1 MQTDEPTPTQL
12 THGRILF
19 ADDDDGFRFASAEL
33 VRRMGYTVVEARDS
47 AEASDLLKK
56 AAFDLIISDI
66 HMPGNATL
74 QFTRDLEELAP
85 KVPVILVTGNPSVQ
99 TAAQS
104 VRLHVVAYLVKPL
117 DYDELR
123 QLVAEAIQRRGV
135 WHALAKDRKDLET
148 WIEDLIGFQQ
158 LLEKSPLLP
167 PNLVWQHYLEISAF
181 HTLALLTRLDA
192 LTRHQGNVEDGS
204 LAAPDAIAML
214 DALKETITV
223 LQRTQRAF
231 KANELGSLRERL
243 ERLIQPTNPDLQTMG
258 ISGSSSLNRKP
269 F

>member
-1 MQTDEPTPTQL
+1 MANT
-12 THGRILF
+12 GRILF

-33 VRRMGYTVVEARDS
+33 LRRTGYTVVEARDS
-47 AEASDLLKK
+47 VEASALLEKT
-56 AAFDLIISDI
+56 AFDLIISDI
-66 HMPGNATL
+66 HMPGNTTL
-74 QFTRDLEELAP
+74 QFARDLEELAP
-85 KVPVILVTGNPSVQ
+85 QVPVILVTGNPSVQ

-135 WHALAKDRKDLET
+135 WHALSDDRKDLET
-148 WIEDLIGFQQ
+148 WIEDLAGFQQ

-181 HTLALLTRLDA
+181 HTLGLLTRLDA

-204 LAAPDAIAML
+204 LAAPDAVEML
-214 DALKETITV
+214 NALKETIQV

-231 KANELGSLRERL
+231 KTHELGSLRERL
-243 ERLIQPTNPDLQTMG
+243 ERLIQPSNPDVQSMG
-258 ISGSSSLNRKP
+258 LTGSPSSTRKP